1 MNATAIVVSFAM
13 LALAAVIY
21 WRASG
26 KRDAQISAQRLQKD
40 IQEIKSKQRE
50 FTDEAANSNEEA
62 YNRGRRNLATAREQ
76 LGRLDGESTP
86 DRVDRSRAALADI
99 EELGAQLEE
108 NVQAS
113 RTATVSEA
121 RHSRERLAQRISR
134 LKARVLL
141 LVAESK
147 ANAARTAALE
157 QRLPQAE
164 ELLDEAMELMRRVS
178 QDLVAES
185 DYDVLTD
192 NLRRAVREVSLCLRT
207 HAQWTAGKMDR
218 MLAESN
224 RLVRR
229 LETDERTAADGPSS
243 GHPDRLA
250 AAAVRT

>member
-1 MNATAIVVSFAM
+1 MNSTAIIVSFAM

-21 WRASG
+21 WSAGG
-26 KRDAQISAQRLQKD
+26 KRDARINAQRLQKD
-40 IQEIKSKQRE
+40 IQEIKSKQME
-50 FTDEAANSNEEA
+50 FADEAANSNEEE
-62 YNRGRRNLATAREQ
+62 YNRGRRHLAAAREQ
-76 LGRLDGESTP
+76 LGRLDGDSMP
-86 DRVDRSRAALADI
+86 DRVDQSRLALADI
-99 EELGAQLEE
+99 EELDAQLEE
-108 NVQAS
+108 NYLAG
-113 RTATVSEA
+113 RTATVSQA
-121 RHSRERLAQRISR
+121 RQARDRLAQRVSR

-164 ELLDEAMELMRRVS
+164 ELLDEAMELMRRGS
-178 QDLVAES
+178 QDLVAEP

-192 NLRRAVREVSLCLRT
+192 NLRRAVREVSVCLRT

-229 LETDERTAADGPSS
+229 LETDGRKAPAGPSS
-243 GHPDRLA
+243 SRPDRLA
-250 AAAVRT
+250 EPAVRA